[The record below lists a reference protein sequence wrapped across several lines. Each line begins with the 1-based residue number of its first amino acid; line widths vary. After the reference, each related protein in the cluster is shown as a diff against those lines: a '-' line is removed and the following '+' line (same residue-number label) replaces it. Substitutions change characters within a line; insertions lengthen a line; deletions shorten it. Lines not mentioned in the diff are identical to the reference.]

1 VDKDRIK
8 AFSGQVFTDMAGAM
22 TAGLGYI
29 GIKTGLF
36 RKMADG
42 GWMTLEEVVQ
52 ASGMQ
57 TRYVD
62 EWLRGMVSA
71 GYLEYEP
78 EVQTYRLPDEHAYL
92 LASEGTDHFM
102 GGLLC
107 FAPVLL
113 GVAPKVAAA
122 FEQGGGVRFEEYGA
136 EGIQALDMINRG
148 QYEQRL
154 SPTGWLEPL
163 PDVVERMEAGGKAL
177 DVGCGAGRAAMTLAR
192 AFPRATVVGLDP
204 DEESIRHAKAAA
216 DSAQMSDRVHFVA
229 KKTGDLDPSETFD
242 LITACD
248 CLHDLADP
256 VGTLR
261 EIRALLNPEGVLF
274 VVEPRAAD
282 KLEDNRHAI
291 ATMYYGFSVFHCMT
305 QSLANGG
312 PGLGTCMGPARTE
325 ELMKEAGFTGFETLE
340 IRSPVLSFYA
350 ARP

>member
-1 VDKDRIK
+1 MDKERVK
-8 AFSGQVFTDMAGAM
+8 AFAEEVFTDMAGAM
-22 TAGLGYI
+22 TAGLGFI

-36 RKMADG
+36 QTMAGKD
-42 GWMTLEEVVQ
+42 WMTCEAVVQ
-52 ASGMQ
+52 ESKLQ
-57 TRYVD
+57 PRYVE

-78 EVQTYRLPDEHAYL
+78 TQYSYRLPDEHAYL

-113 GVAPKVAAA
+113 RVAPKVALA
-122 FEQGGGVRFEEYGA
+122 FEQGGGVPFEEYGSD
-136 EGIQALDMINRG
+136 GVQALDMINRG

-154 SPTGWLEPL
+154 SPTNWLKSL
-163 PDVVERMEAGGKAL
+163 PEVVARLEAGGRAL
-177 DVGCGAGRAAMTLAR
+177 DVGCGAGSTVLALAR

-204 DEESIRHAKAAA
+204 DRESIRHAKAAA
-216 DSAQMSDRVHFVA
+216 ASSDMSDRVQFLAHTA
-229 KKTGDLDPSETFD
+229 GDLDTGESFD

-248 CLHDLADP
+248 CVHDFADP
-256 VGTLR
+256 IRTLE
-261 EIRALLNPEGVLF
+261 EIRALLKTDGVLF
-274 VVEPRAAD
+274 IVEPKAAD
-282 KLEDNRHAI
+282 RLEDNCSSI
-291 ATMYYGFSVFHCMT
+291 STMYYGFSVFHCMT

-325 ELMKEAGFTGFETLE
+325 KLMRDAGFRDFESLD
-340 IRSPVLSFYA
+340 IRSPVLSFYS

>member
-1 VDKDRIK
+1 MDKDRIK
-8 AFSGQVFTDMAGAM
+8 AFAEQVFTNMAGAM
-22 TAGLGYI
+22 SAGLGYI

-36 RKMADG
+36 EAMADA
-42 GWMTLEEVVQ
+42 GWMTLEDVVA
-52 ASGMQ
+52 ASDLQ

-62 EWLRGMVSA
+62 EWLKGMVSA

-78 EVQTYRLPDEHAYL
+78 DGQTYRLPDEHAYL

-102 GGLLC
+102 GGLYC

-122 FEQGGGVRFEEYGA
+122 FEHGGGVPFEDYGV
-136 EGIQALDMINRG
+136 EGVQALDMINRG

-154 SPTGWLEPL
+154 SPTGWLETL
-163 PDVVERMEAGGKAL
+163 PDVVERLEAGGRAL
-177 DVGCGAGRAAMTLAR
+177 DVGCGAGSVALTLAR
-192 AFPRATVVGLDP
+192 EFPRATVVGLDP

-216 DSAQMSDRVHFVA
+216 ESANMGDRVQFVA
-229 KKTGDLDPSETFD
+229 KKTGDLDPNERFD
-242 LITACD
+242 FITACD
-248 CLHDLADP
+248 CVHDLADP
-256 VGTLR
+256 VRTLE
-261 EIRALLNPEGVLF
+261 EIHALLNPEGVLF
-274 VVEPRAAD
+274 VIEPRAAD
-282 KLEDNRHAI
+282 QLEHNRHSI
-291 ATMYYGFSVFHCMT
+291 ATMYYGFSVFHCLT

-325 ELMKEAGFTGFETLE
+325 ALMKEAGFTGFEALD

>member
-36 RKMADG
+36 QKMADG

-78 EVQTYRLPDEHAYL
+78 DGETFRLPDEHAYL

-102 GGLLC
+102 GGLFC

-122 FEQGGGVRFEEYGA
+122 FEQGGGVPFEEYGA
-136 EGIQALDMINRG
+136 EGVQAREGAARSRTGDSSRSRPMASPSG
-148 QYEQRL
+148 HSDPEQR
-154 SPTGWLEPL
+154 
-163 PDVVERMEAGGKAL
+163 ERPPPA
-177 DVGCGAGRAAMTLAR
+177 
-192 AFPRATVVGLDP
+192 P
-204 DEESIRHAKAAA
+204 
-216 DSAQMSDRVHFVA
+216 DRVRH
-229 KKTGDLDPSETFD
+229 
-242 LITACD
+242 
-248 CLHDLADP
+248 
-256 VGTLR
+256 
-261 EIRALLNPEGVLF
+261 
-274 VVEPRAAD
+274 PRD
-282 KLEDNRHAI
+282 
-291 ATMYYGFSVFHCMT
+291 
-305 QSLANGG
+305 
-312 PGLGTCMGPARTE
+312 
-325 ELMKEAGFTGFETLE
+325 
-340 IRSPVLSFYA
+340 
-350 ARP
+350 RPRDMLPR